1 MDVREERFLATKPLI
16 NGFGGAV
23 DCLKLLPNE
32 DACHPV
38 CFSPERLS
46 ESRLDEEG
54 VRNFSSALIPKFGDS
69 ILTWNVWGAGKDF
82 ATEFF
87 EVLTKGAVLSNKFG
101 GVVADDLFALVSCL
115 SFDKGK
121 DAW

>member
-54 VRNFSSALIPKFGDS
+54 VRNFLLASIPSSAIPFSLGMCGVLGR
-69 ILTWNVWGAGKDF
+69 ILPPSSSKCLRKGQFFPINSGALLQMISLHWF
-82 ATEFF
+82 P
-87 EVLTKGAVLSNKFG
+87 V
-101 GVVADDLFALVSCL
+101 
-115 SFDKGK
+115 
-121 DAW
+121 